1 LTLQFPALQGRLR
14 AQREFQ
20 AEISL
25 SQSGLCLWR
34 RWSTLADVIAPA
46 EAKVKA
52 FEEKRRMIAIELT
65 KLQSAQ
71 CFLSEPAQGNLFHKG
86 ASQNGASPRA

>member
-1 LTLQFPALQGRLR
+1 LLRPLSYIEQNCRKWAEFHQTLQFLALQERLR

-20 AEISL
+20 AGILL

-52 FEEKRRMIAIELT
+52 LEEKRRMIAIERT
-65 KLQSAQ
+65 DPQSV
-71 CFLSEPAQGNLFHKG
+71 
-86 ASQNGASPRA
+86 

>member
-1 LTLQFPALQGRLR
+1 LLRPLSYIEQNCRKWAEFHQTLQFLALQERLR

-20 AEISL
+20 AGILL

-46 EAKVKA
+46 EAKVNA
-52 FEEKRRMIAIELT
+52 LEEKRRMIEIERT
-65 KLQSAQ
+65 DPQSV
-71 CFLSEPAQGNLFHKG
+71 
-86 ASQNGASPRA
+86 

>member
-1 LTLQFPALQGRLR
+1 LALQFLALQGRLR

-20 AEISL
+20 AGISL
-25 SQSGLCLWR
+25 NQSSLCLWR

-52 FEEKRRMIAIELT
+52 LEEKRRMIAIELT
-65 KLQSAQ
+65 KLQ
-71 CFLSEPAQGNLFHKG
+71 
-86 ASQNGASPRA
+86 

>member
-1 LTLQFPALQGRLR
+1 MLRPLSYIEQNCRKWAEFHQTLQFLALQERLR

-20 AEISL
+20 AGILL

-52 FEEKRRMIAIELT
+52 LEEKRRMIAIELT
-65 KLQSAQ
+65 KLQ
-71 CFLSEPAQGNLFHKG
+71 
-86 ASQNGASPRA
+86 

>member
-1 LTLQFPALQGRLR
+1 LNRAVASGFNFSLTLQFLALQGRLR

-20 AEISL
+20 AGISP

-52 FEEKRRMIAIELT
+52 LEEKRRMIAIELT
-65 KLQSAQ
+65 KLQ
-71 CFLSEPAQGNLFHKG
+71 
-86 ASQNGASPRA
+86 

>member
-1 LTLQFPALQGRLR
+1 MR

-34 RWSTLADVIAPA
+34 RWSTLADVIAPT

-52 FEEKRRMIAIELT
+52 LEEKRRMIAIELT
-65 KLQSAQ
+65 KLQ
-71 CFLSEPAQGNLFHKG
+71 
-86 ASQNGASPRA
+86 